1 MALKKI
7 DQIGQS
13 SQSLIKGD
21 LKVSCACAHGRNHLA
36 PLLAKFLERHPAVS
50 VNLQLENRVVNLLTE
65 QFDLAI
71 RFGDLPDSRLIA
83 RKIGELSG
91 ILCASPEYLVNAP
104 PLNTPSDLLKHCCLM
119 YKSADHTINSW
130 LFTGAGGEERVTV
143 SGQLS
148 INDPSALISA
158 AVADGGVLLTQKILL
173 GDELSE
179 GKLVPVLNEYK
190 LAIRKPVYI
199 VYPEAEF
206 LPAKTR
212 ALVDFLA
219 QEIPAII
226 EGT

>member
-1 MALKKI
+1 MRI
-7 DQIGQS
+7 
-13 SQSLIKGD
+13 
-21 LKVSCACAHGRNHLA
+21 
-36 PLLAKFLERHPAVS
+36 
-50 VNLQLENRVVNLLTE
+50 NLLTE
-65 QFDLAI
+65 QFNLAI
-71 RFGDLPDSRLIA
+71 RFGDLPDSTLIA
-83 RKIGELSG
+83 RKICELSG
-91 ILCASPEYLVNAP
+91 VLCASPEYLRNSP
-104 PLNTPSDLLKHCCLM
+104 PLNTPSDLLNHRCLVF
-119 YKSADHTINSW
+119 KSADHTTNSW
-130 LFTGAGGEERVTV
+130 LFTGAAGEERVTV

-158 AVADGGVLLTQKILL
+158 ALAHGGVLLTQKMLL
-173 GDELSE
+173 SDELSG